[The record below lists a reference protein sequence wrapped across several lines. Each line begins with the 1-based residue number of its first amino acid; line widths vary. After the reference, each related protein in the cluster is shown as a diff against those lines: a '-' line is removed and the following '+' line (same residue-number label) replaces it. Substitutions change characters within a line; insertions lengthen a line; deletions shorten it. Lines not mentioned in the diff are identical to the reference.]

1 VQHLV
6 SVVAHLGGLEGYV
19 THLFVLVKME
29 EYVHHQDSVLVDM
42 VGLETDVKILYVHHL
57 V

>member
-1 VQHLV
+1 V

-19 THLFVLVKME
+19 IHLFVLVEME
-29 EYVHHQDSVLVDM
+29 GYVHHQDSVLVSMD
-42 VGLETDVKILYVHHL
+42 GLETDATLLYVHHL